1 MRRRMLIGLFMGILA
16 MLVGCQ
22 EYEAPKEVTYE
33 PETTVVSE
41 EQTTSEEELYLKD
54 TDTSLK
60 PNPYEIE
67 LTQEECD
74 MLVTVILAECRGEEF
89 MGQIAVAQCI
99 RDMMEYSGASAV
111 DVINKYEYATKVL
124 TPVSEETMN
133 IAKDVITK
141 VFVQGVRATPYRI
154 LFFYNPDVVKSEW
167 HESQKYVMTLGKHK
181 FFDIKE

>member
-1 MRRRMLIGLFMGILA
+1 MLIGLLMGILA
-16 MLVGCQ
+16 MLVGCT
-22 EYEAPKEVTYE
+22 EYNTPEPKPITM
-33 PETTVVSE
+33 SE
-41 EQTTSEEELYLKD
+41 EQTSEEEEPPSSLVLKD
-54 TDTSLK
+54 EDVAPKT
-60 PNPYEIE
+60 NPYERE
-67 LTQEECD
+67 LTQDECD
-74 MLVTVILAECRGEEF
+74 LLLNVILAECRGEEV

-111 DVINKYEYATKVL
+111 DVISKYGYATEIL
-124 TPVSEETMN
+124 APVSEETRS

-167 HESQKYVMTLGKHK
+167 HESQKYVMTLGRHK

>member
-1 MRRRMLIGLFMGILA
+1 MRRRMLIGLLMGILA
-16 MLVGCQ
+16 ILVGCQ
-22 EYEAPKEVTYE
+22 EYETPKSVTSE
-33 PETTVVSE
+33 PNPIVISE
-41 EQTTSEEELYLKD
+41 EVKSEEDLYLKD

-60 PNPYEIE
+60 PNPYELE

-74 MLVTVILAECRGEEF
+74 MLVTVILAECRGEEV

-111 DVINKYEYATKVL
+111 DVISKYGYATEIL
-124 TPVSEETMN
+124 APVSEETRD

-167 HESQKYVMTLGKHK
+167 HESQKYVMTLGRHK

>member
-1 MRRRMLIGLFMGILA
+1 MLIGLLMSILA
-16 MLVGCQ
+16 MLVGCT
-22 EYEAPKEVTYE
+22 EYSTPEPKPITM
-33 PETTVVSE
+33 SE
-41 EQTTSEEELYLKD
+41 EQTSEEEEPPSSLVLKD
-54 TDTSLK
+54 KDVAPKT
-60 PNPYEIE
+60 NPYELE

-74 MLVTVILAECRGEEF
+74 MLVTVILAECRGEEV

-99 RDMMEYSGASAV
+99 RDMMEYSGAAAIEV
-111 DVINKYEYATKVL
+111 VQKYGYATEIL
-124 TPVSEETMN
+124 APVSEETRN

-167 HESQKYVMTLGKHK
+167 HESQKYVMTLGRHK